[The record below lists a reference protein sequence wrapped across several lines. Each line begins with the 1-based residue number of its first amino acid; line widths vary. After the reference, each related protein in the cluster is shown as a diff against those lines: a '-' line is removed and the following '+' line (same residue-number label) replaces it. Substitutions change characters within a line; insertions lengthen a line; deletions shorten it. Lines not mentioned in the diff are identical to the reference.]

1 MFWLMLTPSA
11 LRFSTTTGVT
21 IEVFMKTPRVS
32 KEKFT
37 CQCEL
42 PMEKTDN
49 YGSGLQPTERTW
61 SFSNSST
68 PLNQLSLRNQFK
80 ATCKCFTFH
89 W

>member
-21 IEVFMKTPRVS
+21 IEVFMKTPRVT

-37 CQCEL
+37 KSCQCEL

-49 YGSGLQPTERTW
+49 YGSGL
-61 SFSNSST
+61 
-68 PLNQLSLRNQFK
+68 
-80 ATCKCFTFH
+80 
-89 W
+89 